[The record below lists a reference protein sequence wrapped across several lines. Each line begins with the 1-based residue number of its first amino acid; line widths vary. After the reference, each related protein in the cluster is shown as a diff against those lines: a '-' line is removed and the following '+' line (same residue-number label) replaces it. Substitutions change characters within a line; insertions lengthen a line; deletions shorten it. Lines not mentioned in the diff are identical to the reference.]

1 MFDKTCINQC
11 FFGKKWQLFCKKMT
25 YMLDFSTFLNYTF
38 RVNRGK
44 KMIDIYDSEALI
56 KIYRLLRKKCD
67 AIDKFIQNHALY
79 FGPCTA
85 EYGALDVC
93 NNIIEL
99 MTRKNQLINLKI
111 IIDKAISTLN
121 EKDKKILFIKMNYNL
136 HMSEICGILDLK
148 ERTAFRRIE
157 KAFEHLADALNESK
171 YCGKLIKIMQNEE
184 WIQDIKEEV
193 KDRRLAFKCV
203 AEC

>member
-1 MFDKTCINQC
+1 
-11 FFGKKWQLFCKKMT
+11 
-25 YMLDFSTFLNYTF
+25 
-38 RVNRGK
+38 
-44 KMIDIYDSEALI
+44 MIDIYDSETLV

-67 AIDKFIQNHALY
+67 AIDKFITNHALY

-111 IIDKAISTLN
+111 ILDNAIKSLD
-121 EKDKKILFIKMNYNL
+121 EKDRKILLIKMNYNL
-136 HMSEICGILDLK
+136 QINEICGVLDLK

-157 KAFEHLADALNESK
+157 KAFENLAEALNCSK
-171 YCGKLIKIMQNEE
+171 YCKKLEKIIDSED
-184 WIQDIKEEV
+184 WICDIKEEV
-193 KDRRLAFKCV
+193 KERRMSFRSKA

>member
-1 MFDKTCINQC
+1 
-11 FFGKKWQLFCKKMT
+11 
-25 YMLDFSTFLNYTF
+25 
-38 RVNRGK
+38 
-44 KMIDIYDSEALI
+44 MIDIYDSEALI

-85 EYGALDVC
+85 EYGSLDVC

-111 IIDKAISTLN
+111 IIDTAIKNLS

-136 HMSEICGILDLK
+136 QMAEICGILELK
-148 ERTAFRRIE
+148 ERTAFRHIE
-157 KAFEHLADALNESK
+157 RAFENLADALNNSK
-171 YCGKLIKIMQNEE
+171 YYNKLCKIIDSEE
-184 WIQDIKEEV
+184 WIQDIKEEI
-193 KDRRLAFKCV
+193 KERRLAYKSKT
-203 AEC
+203 AECV

>member
-1 MFDKTCINQC
+1 
-11 FFGKKWQLFCKKMT
+11 
-25 YMLDFSTFLNYTF
+25 
-38 RVNRGK
+38 
-44 KMIDIYDSEALI
+44 MIDIYDSETLV
-56 KIYRLLRKKCD
+56 KIYRLLRKKCE
-67 AIDKFIQNHALY
+67 AIDRFINNHALY

-85 EYGALDVC
+85 EYGSLDVC

-111 IIDKAISTLN
+111 IVDGAIKTLS

-136 HMSEICGILDLK
+136 QMSEICGVLDLK

-157 KAFEHLADALNESK
+157 KAFENLAEALNNSK
-171 YCGKLIKIMQNEE
+171 YKNKLCKIIDSEE

-193 KDRRLAFKCV
+193 KERRMAFRCKEVGC
-203 AEC
+203 

>member
-1 MFDKTCINQC
+1 
-11 FFGKKWQLFCKKMT
+11 
-25 YMLDFSTFLNYTF
+25 
-38 RVNRGK
+38 
-44 KMIDIYDSEALI
+44 MIDIYDSEALV
-56 KIYRLLRKKCD
+56 KIYRLLRKKCE
-67 AIDKFIQNHALY
+67 AIDKFIQNHAFY

-85 EYGALDVC
+85 EYGSLDVC

-111 IIDKAISTLN
+111 IIDQAINTLS

-136 HMSEICGILDLK
+136 HMSEICGVLELK

-157 KAFEHLADALNESK
+157 KSFEHLADALNASK
-171 YCGKLIKIMQNEE
+171 YCMKLIKIMKSED

-193 KDRRLAFKCV
+193 RSRRLSFKSV

>member
-1 MFDKTCINQC
+1 MVDV
-11 FFGKKWQLFCKKMT
+11 
-25 YMLDFSTFLNYTF
+25 YEA
-38 RVNRGK
+38 
-44 KMIDIYDSEALI
+44 EALV
-56 KIYRLLRKKCD
+56 KIYRLLNKKCD

-85 EYGALDVC
+85 EYGAMDVC

-111 IIDKAISTLN
+111 IIDNAINSLT
-121 EKDKKILFIKMNYNL
+121 EKDKKILFIKMHYTIQMAEL
-136 HMSEICGILDLK
+136 CGILELK

-157 KAFEHLADALNESK
+157 KAFENLTDALNNSK
-171 YCGKLIKIMQNEE
+171 YCNKLTKIIRDEE
-184 WIQDIKEEV
+184 WIQNICEDIKE
-193 KDRRLAFKCV
+193 RRLAFRYKV

>member
-1 MFDKTCINQC
+1 
-11 FFGKKWQLFCKKMT
+11 
-25 YMLDFSTFLNYTF
+25 
-38 RVNRGK
+38 
-44 KMIDIYDSEALI
+44 MIDVYDSETLVR
-56 KIYRLLRKKCD
+56 IYKLLRKKCE
-67 AIDKFIQNHALY
+67 AIDKFIKNHALY

-111 IIDKAISTLN
+111 IIDTAIKTLD

-136 HMSEICGILDLK
+136 QMNEICGILELK

-157 KAFEHLADALNESK
+157 KAFENLADALNKSK
-171 YCGKLIKIMQNEE
+171 YYLKLQKIINSEE

-193 KDRRLAFKCV
+193 KDRRMAFKGKV
-203 AEC
+203 MEC